1 MRAAP
6 LDGSALWIAM
16 KIAGSLSRLVRIGAG
31 MKIRNKKIY
40 IFTNAFKQ
48 GKNINV
54 IQYAAGPKRV
64 SPSSSVSCSK
74 FCLLHFTGSVCFC
87 WLS

>member
-6 LDGSALWIAM
+6 LGGSALWIAM
-16 KIAGSLSRLVRIGAG
+16 KIVGSLSRLVGIGAG
-31 MKIRNKKIY
+31 MKIRNKKNIY
-40 IFTNAFKQ
+40 TNAFKQ

-74 FCLLHFTGSVCFC
+74 FCLLHFTCSVCFC